1 MERLLYWIRKF
12 LNMNWKYCS
21 KFCVTCQYYEIC
33 KKDDEFGQ
41 EIISK
46 SGRGHRSPLPN
57 TVREILLIGGVI
69 FYGSV
74 FDVGSVTDDNRFIC
88 III

>member
-1 MERLLYWIRKF
+1 MSEHGHGGHCRDCGGTGGHHY
-12 LNMNWKYCS
+12 NGCTYDG
-21 KFCVTCQYYEIC
+21 V
-33 KKDDEFGQ
+33 D
-41 EIISK
+41 
-46 SGRGHRSPLPN
+46 SGRSHRSSLPDS
-57 TVREILLIGGVI
+57 VREILLIGGVI